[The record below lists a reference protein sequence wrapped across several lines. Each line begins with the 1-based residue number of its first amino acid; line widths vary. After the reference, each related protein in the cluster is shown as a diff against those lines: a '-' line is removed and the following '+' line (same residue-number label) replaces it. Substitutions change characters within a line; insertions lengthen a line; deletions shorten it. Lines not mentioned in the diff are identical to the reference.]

1 MCDSSP
7 LTTRRTPARQGFHRY
22 APRARSTSAVQSS
35 TATRCASCGLHSW
48 RRATAPSA
56 RRTSI
61 APAFG
66 RSSRRWARPPAPVRR
81 CRPAGVLRERMT
93 QRRRRG
99 DSWEQLQAWLDARL
113 ERPVGPL
120 FCVMNGPTRGR
131 SWSSAAA
138 CADLRRTAATAGAF
152 GGASRH
158 TSCGTRMQCSHAVGG
173 APGLAVGCAR
183 PTGTAARV
191 PAALPWRERQ
201 APYHPVRAMRPRRV
215 SGRIGSLWHC
225 ELRGGQSVR
234 RSQPAA
240 TGPGRALLERDR
252 LNRPIRDGDDPS
264 LR

>member
-1 MCDSSP
+1 LCDSSP

-22 APRARSTSAVQSS
+22 APLARSTSAVQSS

-93 QRRRRG
+93 QRGRRG

-201 APYHPVRAMRPRRV
+201 ALIIRYGRCALGACPVESV
-215 SGRIGSLWHC
+215 HLWHC